1 MYTDRLDIV
10 YTIEDE
16 WGNTS
21 EGVLT
26 PTLVPTVFPPANV
39 IYLDGKIIVGS
50 NIVVPLNTR
59 LQGTVLRS
67 ANGLAS
73 VRVGDSVIRRCS
85 TPWRR
90 QLGHRY

>member
-1 MYTDRLDIV
+1 MPDHFDIV

-26 PTLVPTVFPPANV
+26 PTLVPTVFPPGNV
-39 IYLDGKIIVGS
+39 IYLDGKIIVGE

-59 LQGTVLRS
+59 LQGTVTQFS
-67 ANGLAS
+67 
-73 VRVGDSVIRRCS
+73 RR
-85 TPWRR
+85 
-90 QLGHRY
+90 LGVY